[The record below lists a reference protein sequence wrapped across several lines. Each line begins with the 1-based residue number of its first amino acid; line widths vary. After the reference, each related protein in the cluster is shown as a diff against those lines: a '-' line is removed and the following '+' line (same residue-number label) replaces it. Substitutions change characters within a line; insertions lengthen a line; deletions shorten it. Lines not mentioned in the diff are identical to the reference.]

1 MSIRFP
7 KSCQTTAEKSAHAS
21 YVARKGWEKRRAPQ
35 SVANL
40 GYIEFGGALAA
51 GAPMRLELRHRTG
64 AKKWEAWS
72 GGKLIGP
79 ISERGVL
86 RTVQTILRMIRT
98 LDSETP
104 TNKEE

>member
-7 KSCQTTAEKSAHAS
+7 KTCKTKAQKSAHAA
-21 YVARKGWEKRRAPQ
+21 YVARTGWAKRRAPQ

-86 RTVQTILRMIRT
+86 RTVRAVLRMIRT
-98 LDSETP
+98 LESKPT